1 MRCLPDG
8 HGRHRVRRWVDDAH
22 RMGRGTRRRGTAHVA
37 RRRHRPDV
45 GASGRP
51 SPPASTAT
59 ATPFTIPAERLA
71 ALDAAGIDL
80 DIGAAYPAQPADVPW
95 PTQDWPTGDPVGAD
109 QDAINLALLT
119 AFDNPGGEGGIDA
132 VLVVQDGKLVVE
144 HYKAGY
150 DPDAAHISWSM
161 AKSITGTMIGM
172 LVAAGQLDPMAPA
185 DVPGVGRSERSPP
198 RDHHRR
204 PAAHALGPAS
214 GTRSTRATSDVI
226 EMLFGSRHGRSRP
239 LRRRASR
246 CRTSRGRRGTT
257 RPARR

>member
-1 MRCLPDG
+1 MMR
-8 HGRHRVRRWVDDAH
+8 
-22 RMGRGTRRRGTAHVA
+22 TAWGAALAGVGLLTSLAVA
-37 RRRHRPDV
+37 TAPT
-45 GASGRP
+45 SE
-51 SPPASTAT
+51 PPATVPAGSTAT

-150 DPDAAHISWSM
+150 DPDTAHRSWSM

-172 LVAAGQLDPMAPA
+172 LVAAGELDPMAPA
-185 DVPGVGRSERSPP
+185 DVPEWADPSDPRHEITIDDLLHMRSGLQWDEEY
-198 RDHHRR
+198 
-204 PAAHALGPAS
+204 S
-214 GTRSTRATSDVI
+214 GTSDVI
-226 EMLFGSRHGRSRP
+226 EMLFGAARTIAP
-239 LRRRASR
+239 TTPRASR

-257 RPARR
+257 RRARR